1 MKNSKIKNALRA
13 LVFAIAVVT
22 LSFTNITPA
31 AAGVIKSS
39 EQTSSNSSPNP
50 NPHPRPPGDV
60 SPYVSWNG

>member
-1 MKNSKIKNALRA
+1 MKNSKIKNILRA

-39 EQTSSNSSPNP
+39 EQTPSNSSSNP
-50 NPHPRPPGDV
+50 HPHPRPPIIIT
-60 SPYVSWNG
+60 PCVSWNG